1 MSDNPGNPAGAAKS
15 PSAQFEDDMNQ
26 LIKDIGSLFK
36 EYAPKVGKAAE
47 DLTGL
52 MIVRVGPGERAD
64 LDVMVEAGLA
74 KTRAQAA
81 LKLIAD
87 GIKGNETVYR
97 HINQARERINALRG
111 ELKGMME
118 S

>member
-1 MSDNPGNPAGAAKS
+1 MSEETTTNNVGAKS
-15 PSAQFEDDMNQ
+15 ASAQFEEDMNQ
-26 LIKDIGSLFK
+26 LVKDIDSMFK
-36 EYAPKVGKAAE
+36 EFAPKVGKAAE

-52 MIVRVGPGERAD
+52 IVVRVNPDERAN

-81 LKLIAD
+81 LKLIAE
-87 GIKGNETVYR
+87 GIKGNEAVYR
-97 HINQARERINALRG
+97 HVNQAREQIQALKG
-111 ELKGMME
+111 ELKGILQ

>member
-1 MSDNPGNPAGAAKS
+1 MSEATTNNAEAAKS
-15 PSAQFEDDMNQ
+15 ASAQFEDDMNN
-26 LIKDIGSLFK
+26 LVKDIGAMFQ
-36 EYAPKVGKAAE
+36 EFAPKVGKAAE

-52 MIVRVGPGERAD
+52 MVMRVDPERRAD

-87 GIKGNETVYR
+87 GIKGNESVYR
-97 HINQARERINALRG
+97 NVQQAREKIQSLKG
-111 ELKGMME
+111 ELKSIME
-118 S
+118 

>member
-1 MSDNPGNPAGAAKS
+1 MSEATPNNTGATKS
-15 PSAQFEDDMNQ
+15 ASAQFEDDMNN
-26 LIKDIGSLFK
+26 LVKDIGDMFK
-36 EYAPKVGKAAE
+36 EFAPKVGKAAE

-52 MIVRVGPGERAD
+52 MVVRVDPEKRAD

-87 GIKGNETVYR
+87 GIKGNEPMYR
-97 HINQARERINALRG
+97 NVERAREQIKALKG
-111 ELKGMME
+111 ELKGIMQP
-118 S
+118 